1 MNDNKSN
8 NRTKTIKARLSESEY
23 QAISEQR
30 QASGLNESEFV
41 RRALLGV
48 RISGSGAG
56 NQKAMV
62 HICQLHTLLNQAQAC
77 VDSAILDEIQEEVS
91 ALCRCIS

>member
-62 HICQLHTLLNQAQAC
+62 YRFGFGGAAESPGFGSQGGSGSFGAGLG
-77 VDSAILDEIQEEVS
+77 
-91 ALCRCIS
+91 

>member
-41 RRALLGV
+41 RAHFLE
-48 RISGSGAG
+48 SGSPGAERG
-56 NQKAMV
+56 IKRPWY
-62 HICQLHTLLNQAQAC
+62 I
-77 VDSAILDEIQEEVS
+77 SANSI
-91 ALCRCIS
+91 RF

>member
-48 RISGSGAG
+48 RISGERRRGIKRPWYIFANS
-56 NQKAMV
+56 
-62 HICQLHTLLNQAQAC
+62 I
-77 VDSAILDEIQEEVS
+77 
-91 ALCRCIS
+91 RF

>member
-30 QASGLNESEFV
+30 QASGQM
-41 RRALLGV
+41 
-48 RISGSGAG
+48 AG
-56 NQKAMV
+56 W
-62 HICQLHTLLNQAQAC
+62 
-77 VDSAILDEIQEEVS
+77 
-91 ALCRCIS
+91 LCAGMFIKE